1 VLELLHIDTYQK
13 ATGFISFLQNNPDIL
28 LNPTNISNI
37 RIQDIE
43 KIDITGSGNN
53 TLILNL
59 NDVLDASTSHI
70 DTYQK
75 ATGFISFLQNNP
87 DILLNPKRSIG
98 ISVGT
103 TMSINIIGVKTLLS
117 SMPAISLH

>member
-1 VLELLHIDTYQK
+1 VLELL
-13 ATGFISFLQNNPDIL
+13 
-28 LNPTNISNI
+28 
-37 RIQDIE
+37 
-43 KIDITGSGNN
+43 
-53 TLILNL
+53 
-59 NDVLDASTSHI
+59 HI

-103 TMSINIIGVKTLLS
+103 TMSINIIGNTAFS
-117 SMPAISLH
+117 PGT